1 MIKKLL
7 AKMLGKYIT
16 GNSDITDTLGIIG
29 RQISTTASTNPN
41 LSGLVGVIE
50 QIAGVSLK
58 QSNMIDIDNPE
69 STRRELMMIQEQV
82 NALST
87 RRDVL
92 QRVLVAIDN
101 KMKMN

>member
-16 GNSDITDTLGIIG
+16 GNADITDTLSIIG
-29 RQISTTASTNPN
+29 RQISMTAGTNPN

-58 QSNMIDIDNPE
+58 QSSMVDIDNPE
-69 STRRELMMIQEQV
+69 STRRELTMIQEQL
-82 NALST
+82 NALSI

-101 KMKMN
+101 KLDM